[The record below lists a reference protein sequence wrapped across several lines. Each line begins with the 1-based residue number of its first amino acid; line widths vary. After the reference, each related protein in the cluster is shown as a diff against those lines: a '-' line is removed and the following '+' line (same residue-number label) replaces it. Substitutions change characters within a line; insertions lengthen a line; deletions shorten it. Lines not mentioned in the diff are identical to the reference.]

1 MSILYCTDSGV
12 SRRTVYAA
20 EIAAKG
26 EYRNVATNLR
36 EACNSCDA
44 VDFVGDL
51 NDAGNCGECSPSIAP
66 EAAVE
71 TTEPVKESP
80 SDRVTRIVAEITEH
94 EDKVR
99 ALRSELRQVE
109 DEAAYD
115 KRAAQKAKH
124 METKCAADIGRSYS
138 RYRFSGCPNAKKPG
152 SDFCG
157 FHKKQDPAIRGW

>member
-36 EACNSCDA
+36 EACNSCDV

-51 NDAGNCGECSPSIAP
+51 NEAGNCNECQPP
-66 EAAVE
+66 
-71 TTEPVKESP
+71 EPVKESA
-80 SDRVTRIVAEITEH
+80 SDRVTRIYAEIEQLEGTIRSLKYE
-94 EDKVR
+94 VSR
-99 ALRSELRQVE
+99 AH

-124 METKCAADIGRSYS
+124 TETKCAAEKGRNYS
-138 RYRFSGCPNAKKPG
+138 RYYFSGCPNDKKPG

-157 FHKKQDPAIRGW
+157 VHKNQDPAVRAAKRGW